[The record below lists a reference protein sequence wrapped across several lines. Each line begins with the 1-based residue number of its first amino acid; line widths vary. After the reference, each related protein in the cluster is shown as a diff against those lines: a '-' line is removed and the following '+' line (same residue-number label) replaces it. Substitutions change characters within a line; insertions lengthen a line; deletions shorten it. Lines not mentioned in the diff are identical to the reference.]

1 MKVAVV
7 GCTHAGTFAIKQILS
22 DYKDVEVTVFER
34 NAEISFLSCGIALY
48 LGGQVK
54 DPQGLFYSSPD
65 ELNELGASI
74 KLKHNVREIDSKNH
88 TLEVENLLTNEV
100 TIEHYDKLI
109 MTTGSWPIVPNIPG
123 IQSEKVLL
131 CKNWTHAQELFERVP
146 KVKKIAVIGAGY
158 IGAELVEAYSLKG
171 HEVSLIDAQDRVM
184 PKYFDPSFTDKIET
198 DFKNNGV
205 QLELGQS
212 VQRFEEKADEL
223 MIETDKKTIAADLAI
238 LCIGFRPNTDL
249 LTGKVEMTPNGAII
263 TDDYMRSSDPDIF
276 AAGDSAAV
284 HYNPTGKNAY
294 IPLATNAVRQ
304 GILVG
309 KNLKKPVLRYMGTQ
323 STSGLSLYGT
333 SICSTGLTAEAAKMQ
348 GIDAEHVIFEDN
360 YRPEFMPSTT
370 PVLMSLVYDAVTRRI
385 LGGALMSKYD
395 ISQSANLL
403 SLCIQNKN
411 TIDDL
416 AMVDMLF
423 QPTFDRPFNY
433 LNLLGQAAQTQLE
446 KNKSKEVFA
455 N

>member
-7 GCTHAGTFAIKQILS
+7 GCTHAGTFAVKQILS
-22 DYKDVEVTVFER
+22 DYKDAEVTVFER

-54 DPQGLFYSSPD
+54 DPQGLFYSSPE
-65 ELNELGASI
+65 ELKEMGATI
-74 KLKHNVREIDSKNH
+74 KTQHNVQSINPEKH
-88 TLEVENLLTNEV
+88 TLEVEDLLTKKV
-100 TIEHYDKLI
+100 TTEYYDKLI
-109 MTTGSWPIVPNIPG
+109 MTTGSWPIIPNIPG
-123 IQSEKVLL
+123 IKSKKVLL
-131 CKNWTHAQELFERVP
+131 CKNWSHAQELFNRVP
-146 KVKKIAVIGAGY
+146 EVKKIAVIGAGY

-171 HEVSLIDAQDRVM
+171 HEVSLIDAQNRVM
-184 PKYFDPSFTDKIET
+184 PKYFDHAFTDRIEAT
-198 DFKNNGV
+198 FVKNGV
-205 QLELGQS
+205 SLQLGQS
-212 VQRFEEKADEL
+212 VQRFTEKNGALE
-223 MIETDKKTIAADLAI
+223 IKTDKKAITADLAI

-249 LTGKVEMTPNGAII
+249 LAGKVDMTPNGAII
-263 TDDYMRSSDPDIF
+263 TDDYMRSSDPDIL

-284 HYNPTGKNAY
+284 HYNPTGQNAY

-309 KNLKKPVLRYMGTQ
+309 KNLKKPTVRYMGTQ

-333 SICSTGLTAEAAKMQ
+333 AICATGLTAEAAKMQ
-348 GIDAEHVIFEDN
+348 GINARQVIFEDN

-370 PVLMSLVYDAVTRRI
+370 PILMSLVYDADSKRI
-385 LGGALMSKYD
+385 LGGALMSEYD

-433 LNLLGQAAQTQLE
+433 LNLLGQAAQAQAAE
-446 KNKSKEVFA
+446 ANKTLV
-455 N
+455 